1 MTRQDFKYADNF
13 PTLTDTQIN
22 TAYEEVCVIFS
33 GVKTLW
39 AVLDQTTREAKR
51 TLCLNLLTAW
61 YLADMDPTKVVG
73 VVSNGGMALSSK
85 SIGGTSVSFQDMDAQ
100 EGLKQLNSNVFG
112 QKALTMI
119 QSAPERY
126 GIYV

>member
-13 PTLTDTQIN
+13 PTLTDQQIN

-39 AVLDQTTREAKR
+39 AVLDQPTREAKR

-85 SIGGTSVSFQDMDAQ
+85 SIGGTSVSFQDMEAQ

>member
-13 PTLTDTQIN
+13 PNLTDQQIN

-39 AVLDQTTREAKR
+39 AVLDRTTREAKR

>member
-1 MTRQDFKYADNF
+1 MTRADFKYADNF
-13 PTLTDTQIN
+13 PTLTDTQVSA
-22 TAYEEVCVIFS
+22 AYDDICVMFS
-33 GVKTLW
+33 GVLQLW
-39 AVLDQTTREAKR
+39 GVLEEPTRTAKR
-51 TLCLNLLTAW
+51 NLCLNLLTAW
-61 YLADMDPTKVVG
+61 YLADMNPGAVTG

-85 SIGGTSVSFQDMDAQ
+85 SIGGTSVSFTDMDAQ

-119 QSAPERY
+119 MSAPERY